1 MMSESNKQ
9 QAVNKLTEIVAN
21 FTAMIS
27 TRMPDDVVDKLK
39 QLKDAETSS
48 MGKII
53 YHTMFDNMQKAI
65 DLNRPACQDTG
76 EIMFFVKVGSRFPLL
91 GELQSILKQAVEEA
105 TVKAPLRHNAVEIFD
120 EVNTGKNTGSG
131 VPWVTWD
138 IIPDNDDA
146 EIEVYMA
153 GGGCTLPGRSKVLM
167 PSEGYEGVVKFVF
180 ENISTLAVNACPPV
194 LVGVGIATSV
204 ETAAVLSR
212 KAILRPIG
220 SRHPNPKAAELEL
233 RLEEGLNRLG
243 IGPQGLTGNS
253 SVMGVHIESAA
264 RHPSTIGVAVPG
276 AVVAMVGISI
286 IAILSPWLLFSP
298 EQLAQPGFKFT
309 AKSLSWAVSGFSN
322 SVIWLIFAAFMFGTG
337 YEKTGLGRRIALFLV
352 KKMGHRTLFLGY
364 AVMFSELILA
374 PVTPSNSARGAG
386 IIYPIIRNLPPLYQS
401 QPNDSSSRSIGSYI
415 MWMGIVADCVTSAIF
430 LTAMAPNLLL
440 IGLMKSASHATLS
453 WGDWFLG
460 MLPLSILLVLLVPW
474 LAYVLYPPVL
484 KSGDQVPRW
493 AETEL
498 QAMGPL
504 CSREKRMLG
513 LMVGALVL
521 WIFGGDY
528 IDAAMVGYSVVALM
542 LLLRIISWDDI
553 VSNKAAWNVFFWL
566 ASLITLATGLN
577 NTGFISWF
585 GKLLAGSLSGYS
597 PTMVMVALIVVFY
610 LLRYFFASATAYT
623 SALAPMMIAAALAM
637 PEIPLPVFCLMVGAA
652 IGLGSILTPYAT
664 GPSPIYYGSGYL
676 PTVDYW
682 RLGAIFGL
690 IFLVLLV
697 ITGLLWMPVVLL

>member
-243 IGPQGLTGNS
+243 IGPQDWQQFSDGRAYRICRS
-253 SVMGVHIESAA
+253 PSVNH
-264 RHPSTIGVAVPG
+264 RRCCFYRLLG
-276 AVVAMVGISI
+276 A
-286 IAILSPWLLFSP
+286 
-298 EQLAQPGFKFT
+298 
-309 AKSLSWAVSGFSN
+309 
-322 SVIWLIFAAFMFGTG
+322 
-337 YEKTGLGRRIALFLV
+337 
-352 KKMGHRTLFLGY
+352 
-364 AVMFSELILA
+364 
-374 PVTPSNSARGAG
+374 
-386 IIYPIIRNLPPLYQS
+386 
-401 QPNDSSSRSIGSYI
+401 SSRH
-415 MWMGIVADCVTSAIF
+415 T
-430 LTAMAPNLLL
+430 
-440 IGLMKSASHATLS
+440 
-453 WGDWFLG
+453 
-460 MLPLSILLVLLVPW
+460 
-474 LAYVLYPPVL
+474 
-484 KSGDQVPRW
+484 
-493 AETEL
+493 
-498 QAMGPL
+498 
-504 CSREKRMLG
+504 
-513 LMVGALVL
+513 
-521 WIFGGDY
+521 
-528 IDAAMVGYSVVALM
+528 
-542 LLLRIISWDDI
+542 
-553 VSNKAAWNVFFWL
+553 
-566 ASLITLATGLN
+566 
-577 NTGFISWF
+577 
-585 GKLLAGSLSGYS
+585 AGSCRSHL
-597 PTMVMVALIVVFY
+597 
-610 LLRYFFASATAYT
+610 
-623 SALAPMMIAAALAM
+623 
-637 PEIPLPVFCLMVGAA
+637 
-652 IGLGSILTPYAT
+652 
-664 GPSPIYYGSGYL
+664 
-676 PTVDYW
+676 
-682 RLGAIFGL
+682 
-690 IFLVLLV
+690 
-697 ITGLLWMPVVLL
+697 

>member
-1 MMSESNKQ
+1 MKPS
-9 QAVNKLTEIVAN
+9 TEWW
-21 FTAMIS
+21 
-27 TRMPDDVVDKLK
+27 RYL
-39 QLKDAETSS
+39 
-48 MGKII
+48 
-53 YHTMFDNMQKAI
+53 
-65 DLNRPACQDTG
+65 
-76 EIMFFVKVGSRFPLL
+76 
-91 GELQSILKQAVEEA
+91 
-105 TVKAPLRHNAVEIFD
+105 APLAVIAIIALLPVPAGLENHTWLYFA
-120 EVNTGKNTGSG
+120 VFTG
-131 VPWVTWD
+131 V
-138 IIPDNDDA
+138 I
-146 EIEVYMA
+146 
-153 GGGCTLPGRSKVLM
+153 
-167 PSEGYEGVVKFVF
+167 
-180 ENISTLAVNACPPV
+180 
-194 LVGVGIATSV
+194 VG
-204 ETAAVLSR
+204 L
-212 KAILRPIG
+212 ILEP
-220 SRHPNPKAAELEL
+220 
-233 RLEEGLNRLG
+233 
-243 IGPQGLTGNS
+243 
-253 SVMGVHIESAA
+253 
-264 RHPSTIGVAVPG
+264 VPG

-322 SVIWLIFAAFMFGTG
+322 SVIWLIFAAFMFG
-337 YEKTGLGRRIALFLV
+337 GLGRRIALILV

-528 IDAAMVGYSVVALM
+528 GRLQRGGTDAA
-542 LLLRIISWDDI
+542 
-553 VSNKAAWNVFFWL
+553 
-566 ASLITLATGLN
+566 
-577 NTGFISWF
+577 
-585 GKLLAGSLSGYS
+585 
-597 PTMVMVALIVVFY
+597 
-610 LLRYFFASATAYT
+610 SAHYQ
-623 SALAPMMIAAALAM
+623 
-637 PEIPLPVFCLMVGAA
+637 
-652 IGLGSILTPYAT
+652 LG
-664 GPSPIYYGSGYL
+664 
-676 PTVDYW
+676 
-682 RLGAIFGL
+682 RHCQ
-690 IFLVLLV
+690 
-697 ITGLLWMPVVLL
+697 

>member
-131 VPWVTWD
+131 VPWVTGISSPTVTMRKSKFTWQ
-138 IIPDNDDA
+138 A
-146 EIEVYMA
+146 A
-153 GGGCTLPGRSKVLM
+153 AARHRRSKVLM

-264 RHPSTIGVAVPG
+264 RHPSTIGVAVSTG
-276 AVVAMVGISI
+276 C
-286 IAILSPWLLFSP
+286 
-298 EQLAQPGFKFT
+298 
-309 AKSLSWAVSGFSN
+309 WAHRR
-322 SVIWLIFAAFMFGTG
+322 GT
-337 YEKTGLGRRIALFLV
+337 
-352 KKMGHRTLFLGY
+352 
-364 AVMFSELILA
+364 
-374 PVTPSNSARGAG
+374 
-386 IIYPIIRNLPPLYQS
+386 
-401 QPNDSSSRSIGSYI
+401 
-415 MWMGIVADCVTSAIF
+415 
-430 LTAMAPNLLL
+430 
-440 IGLMKSASHATLS
+440 
-453 WGDWFLG
+453 
-460 MLPLSILLVLLVPW
+460 LLVHADLTF
-474 LAYVLYPPVL
+474 
-484 KSGDQVPRW
+484 
-493 AETEL
+493 E
-498 QAMGPL
+498 
-504 CSREKRMLG
+504 
-513 LMVGALVL
+513 
-521 WIFGGDY
+521 
-528 IDAAMVGYSVVALM
+528 
-542 LLLRIISWDDI
+542 
-553 VSNKAAWNVFFWL
+553 N
-566 ASLITLATGLN
+566 
-577 NTGFISWF
+577 
-585 GKLLAGSLSGYS
+585 LSH
-597 PTMVMVALIVVFY
+597 T
-610 LLRYFFASATAYT
+610 R
-623 SALAPMMIAAALAM
+623 SAL
-637 PEIPLPVFCLMVGAA
+637 
-652 IGLGSILTPYAT
+652 
-664 GPSPIYYGSGYL
+664 
-676 PTVDYW
+676 
-682 RLGAIFGL
+682 
-690 IFLVLLV
+690 
-697 ITGLLWMPVVLL
+697 